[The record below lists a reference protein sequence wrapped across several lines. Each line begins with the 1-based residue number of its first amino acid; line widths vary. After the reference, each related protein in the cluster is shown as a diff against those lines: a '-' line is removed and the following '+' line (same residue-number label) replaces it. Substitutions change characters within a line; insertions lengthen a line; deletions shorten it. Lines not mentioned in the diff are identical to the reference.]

1 MATPGPLNDS
11 CILLLCIFSL
21 MVHFGSEPILAVRHT
36 NRVIMPR
43 LDGQVQLSKKKNTY
57 RAGKATSRTRLLY
70 VSEGRWLNTMRPL
83 KQSIELCNNRL
94 SALLVALVSHTLQ
107 HLHRVETEHNKNT
120 RTEMNSVC
128 FFFNFHSMCKRAT
141 HWADET
147 QGV

>member
-1 MATPGPLNDS
+1 MYLLAQGH
-11 CILLLCIFSL
+11 CILAVNQS
-21 MVHFGSEPILAVRHT
+21 VRHT

-43 LDGQVQLSKKKNTY
+43 LDGQVQVQLSKKKNTY
-57 RAGKATSRTRLLY
+57 RAGKATSRTTEASVCFRGA
-70 VSEGRWLNTMRPL
+70 VAQCHATRPL
-83 KQSIELCNNRL
+83 KQSIELSNNRL

-128 FFFNFHSMCKRAT
+128 FFFNFHSMRKRAT